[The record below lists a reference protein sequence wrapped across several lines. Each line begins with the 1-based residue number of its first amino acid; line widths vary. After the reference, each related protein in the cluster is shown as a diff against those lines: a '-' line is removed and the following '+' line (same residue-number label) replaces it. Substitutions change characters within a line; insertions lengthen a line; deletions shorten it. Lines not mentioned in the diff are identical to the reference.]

1 MSKGSEVIIVDDDCR
16 TLELYKLIVKTVL
29 PEAEIRGFLSVRTA
43 LEYLRHRDADEVVG
57 GGAAGAV
64 GGWAGGVV
72 SGASG
77 GAVGGASGGKGQGI
91 IISDLHMPILDG
103 FDFLDEF
110 GLLPLSVRG
119 RYAVYL
125 LSADADAVDSARH
138 IKVSNLAGIFTK
150 PLTGKKFVTILRQ
163 TGYPI

>member
-57 GGAAGAV
+57 GAV
-64 GGWAGGVV
+64 G
-72 SGASG
+72 GASG

-110 GLLPLSVRG
+110 GLLPPSVRG

>member
-57 GGAAGAV
+57 GT
-64 GGWAGGVV
+64 V
-72 SGASG
+72 S
-77 GAVGGASGGKGQGI
+77 GAVGGASAGKGQGI

-110 GLLPLSVRG
+110 GLLPPSVRG